1 VNNLTTMI
9 ENSEDLETWEISL
22 IQTVGLFG
30 LYFTFFSG
38 LAMDRFGPLKVVIV
52 GAILVIVGY
61 IIMAISS
68 YFSSGLM
75 VTLLV
80 IGYGI
85 VGIGSGTGFMCAM
98 GASLTI
104 LPSHPG
110 LAVSLPGMCMSLSM
124 AFTIFV
130 ENRYTS
136 FKDCPYDCWAGAV
149 MSLVVVFG
157 IIYTLGILFVFCSKF
172 FLDKEKKKMAPETSL
187 PVIQDLESEKDLQE
201 NAPIKQGTKPLSP
214 KESILIFFNVFYWV
228 LYFGF
233 FCGIAYGLLIVTQ
246 TTRLWQYFTDP
257 DNSASTISI
266 LFSFANATAS
276 LVVGP
281 FSDLL
286 VRKGFLSRSRFIAVY
301 FIGCASVLLL
311 LSTLLLTEPNGT
323 GWNALFGML
332 MISVGFGWGFSFVL
346 FPTITSEVYGPENF
360 GICYSF
366 VNLGSLLA
374 SVVVPYLEGWAVTNY
389 TQDGFVAIFLLFA
402 VFLCIGAISFWIVP
416 PKPVSKTPPSCLQ
429 GFYKQKIQDEH
440 I

>member
-1 VNNLTTMI
+1 
-9 ENSEDLETWEISL
+9 
-22 IQTVGLFG
+22 
-30 LYFTFFSG
+30 
-38 LAMDRFGPLKVVIV
+38 
-52 GAILVIVGY
+52 
-61 IIMAISS
+61 
-68 YFSSGLM
+68 
-75 VTLLV
+75 
-80 IGYGI
+80 
-85 VGIGSGTGFMCAM
+85 
-98 GASLTI
+98 
-104 LPSHPG
+104 
-110 LAVSLPGMCMSLSM
+110 
-124 AFTIFV
+124 
-130 ENRYTS
+130 
-136 FKDCPYDCWAGAV
+136 
-149 MSLVVVFG
+149 
-157 IIYTLGILFVFCSKF
+157 
-172 FLDKEKKKMAPETSL
+172 MAPETSL

-233 FCGIAYGLLIVTQ
+233 FCGIAYGLLIVTRMSQ
-246 TTRLWQYFTDP
+246 LEYYFGFYNQILIDNDNLLETTRLWQYFTDP

-286 VRKGFLSRSRFIAVY
+286 VRKVKNIKFLKAISISYIYFDIKGFLSRSRFIAVY

-389 TQDGFVAIFLLFA
+389 TQVNNN
-402 VFLCIGAISFWIVP
+402 
-416 PKPVSKTPPSCLQ
+416 
-429 GFYKQKIQDEH
+429 
-440 I
+440 